1 VAHNTPNPRS
11 CLSAQTADLHL
22 AVRRDTI
29 ARCISRPAT
38 TMQWRH
44 HRWIDERWLQDVR
57 RIGGKLRTSV
67 CTANGLE
74 NPLFLS
80 PHITFSRWG
89 ENFAPWPLDTTWQ
102 EVRR

>member
-57 RIGGKLRTSV
+57 RIGGSCAPPYAQQTAWKTLYSSLLTS
-67 CTANGLE
+67 
-74 NPLFLS
+74 PL
-80 PHITFSRWG
+80 
-89 ENFAPWPLDTTWQ
+89 
-102 EVRR
+102 